1 MNNNAI
7 QHTTYIHFSCRTYM
21 NNKTRA
27 KQTSDAQNE
36 QVSATRIT
44 PENASSST
52 RPTKENFDFKKQCFY
67 CTKACEYDD
76 KHPDRNESE
85 YVRTI
90 DFGILK
96 TTLICQQ
103 RNDKYSKVSEMGPL
117 SVSDLAAAEVKYHK
131 LCRSSSENSPSVKL
145 LDVQHLNGR

>member
-52 RPTKENFDFKKQCFY
+52 RPTKENFDFKSSASTAQKLVNMMISIP
-67 CTKACEYDD
+67 T
-76 KHPDRNESE
+76 
-85 YVRTI
+85 
-90 DFGILK
+90 
-96 TTLICQQ
+96 
-103 RNDKYSKVSEMGPL
+103 EM
-117 SVSDLAAAEVKYHK
+117 
-131 LCRSSSENSPSVKL
+131 N
-145 LDVQHLNGR
+145 LNMFEQ